1 MTCTNSIRDSPK
13 GHAAYLCTLAMTDTS
28 KQPPMYAPASSM
40 PEFFPKETDH
50 EAAVNDAGW

>member
-1 MTCTNSIRDSPK
+1 
-13 GHAAYLCTLAMTDTS
+13 MTDTS
-28 KQPPMYAPASSM
+28 KQLHRPAAPMYAPASSM